1 MNPQYN
7 GIWLSEYEYS
17 STTQKGD
24 FTGKHYVRAFQE
36 GSHLVFESVPG
47 ANTDKSYV
55 ILRLTLDSRVAT
67 GNWQQTS
74 EFDGQREGVIYY
86 GAVQLIA
93 NEAGEEFTG
102 QWAGFG
108 KTGVVKTGPWKLTY
122 VGDSVPK
129 S

>member
-7 GIWLSEYEYS
+7 GVWSSEYEYT
-17 STTQKGD
+17 STSRKGD
-24 FTGKHYVRAFQE
+24 FTGRHYVRAFQE

-47 ANTDKSYV
+47 ANKSYV
-55 ILRLTLDSRVAT
+55 ILRLTLDGKVAT
-67 GNWQQTS
+67 GSWQETT
-74 EFDGQREGVIYY
+74 ELDGVYGGTIYY
-86 GAVQLIA
+86 GAIQLIA
-93 NEAGEEFTG
+93 NEAGDEFLG